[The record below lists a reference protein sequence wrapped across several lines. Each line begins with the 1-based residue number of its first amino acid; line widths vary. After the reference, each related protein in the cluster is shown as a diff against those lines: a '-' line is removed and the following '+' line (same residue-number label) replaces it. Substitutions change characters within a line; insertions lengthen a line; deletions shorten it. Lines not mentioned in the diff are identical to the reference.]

1 VKKTDCRFAE
11 KGTVET
17 VMVKRLIAAIGLLFF
32 LCLPVFAA
40 EGETEAVPEHVWEA
54 QKEALGTD
62 EIEGEVE
69 SYTNG
74 MTVDD
79 ADLNT
84 GLQSLWEDGQ
94 KQAGTALQ
102 NALRSGVILLVL
114 VMLCQV
120 ADGFFSDGSQ
130 NVVFLG
136 GAAAIT
142 LTASSHLNTMMGLG
156 RSAIDTM
163 DSFSKVLLPTLT
175 AASAATGSAAAAC
188 VRQSA
193 TMLFADLLITII
205 GRLILP
211 MVYAYV
217 ALCAAQA
224 ALGND
229 GLGKLA
235 GFVKWG
241 SISLLTVLLLAFTA
255 YLTISGAIAGSAD
268 AVAMKATKFTIST
281 LIPVLGSIL
290 ADATESVLAGAALL
304 KNAVGVIGLIAVLG
318 ICLIPFLQLGIHY
331 LIYKMTAALAGTIA
345 DKRLASLI
353 DSISGAFGL
362 VMGMTGA
369 CGVLLLISIASAVT
383 MVSGG

>member
-1 VKKTDCRFAE
+1 MR
-11 KGTVET
+11 KG
-17 VMVKRLIAAIGLLFF
+17 LIAAIGLLFF

-40 EGETEAVPEHVWEA
+40 EEEAAEAVPEYIWEA

-62 EIEGEVE
+62 EMEREME
-69 SYTNG
+69 TYTNG
-74 MTVDD
+74 MTVDE

-84 GLQSLWEDGQ
+84 GLRSLWENGQ
-94 KQAGTALQ
+94 EQAGTALQ
-102 NALRSGVILLVL
+102 KALGSGVVLLVI

-120 ADGFFSDGSQ
+120 ADGFFPDGTPDA
-130 NVVFLG
+130 VFLG
-136 GAAAIT
+136 GAAAVT

-163 DSFSKVLLPTLT
+163 DNFSKVLLPTLT
-175 AASAATGSAAAAC
+175 AASAATGSATAAC
-188 VRQSA
+188 IRQSA

-217 ALCAAQA
+217 ALCAAKA

-241 SISLLTVLLLAFTA
+241 SVTLLTILLLAFTA

-281 LIPVLGSIL
+281 LIPVLGGIL

-318 ICLIPFLQLGIHY
+318 ICLVPFLQLGIHY
-331 LIYKMTAALAGTIA
+331 LVYKVTAALTGTIA